1 MDDFLNKA
9 FDSLEKS
16 VVEPIHARAAE
27 IVEEYPTEKN
37 ETLSQTRGEEAVQ
50 VAKDARLL
58 WEEFDLASKLES
70 WKKLLEQNER
80 MEPAFETKED
90 EAEHNEAAGME
101 RCSRKTEQ
109 GAQLA
114 ERAFEEALSELS
126 RLPDPSNVILRL
138 QRTVNDLTSVERENE
153 SLLAELEVAKRDAR
167 SVRGFKQQVK
177 SLQEELSVLK
187 QEAESSTM
195 QQLKENDEKF
205 EREKME
211 LVAALRD
218 EISKKAKVEEKA
230 SKIMSAKQ
238 VAEEKLLEVASEL
251 EAMKIS
257 KQNEIDEYA
266 EELERAKASIKD
278 LQQQLQESNA
288 SPVKRSDNTP
298 LEAVESFATSTMVPQ
313 ETLWDVERELSDARR
328 KLQGTFEELDS
339 LRKCSDEDEKKLRE
353 LQQSLS
359 ERPTVDQYNTL
370 QKHLKAIANYVE
382 KGDLAEESIVD
393 EMAAND
399 MLRKIKQ
406 FLDSQKK
413 NFHGERSSMQ
423 AKIDEYEKR
432 DADQVKAAEQ
442 SKEKID
448 SLEKTIAKMEADL
461 LALTKSLPMEEDPGQ
476 FLNVIVSQRD
486 RLKQMNDDLALEISQ
501 VNGKLESLRFEKQK
515 LEKDNLAL
523 YEKAKYMEH
532 WTQNKIAPPHKSDTG
547 QGDAISD
554 PDLGRE
560 ARFACGPVNIPM
572 GAGPR
577 FSDAAGTRRRFG
589 CFGSDHEPAASVVSS
604 GPLEERYGKA
614 YAAKFNP
621 FQEFTS
627 LEHQKQVRRLRLGDR
642 VAYMMGQMI
651 GNQVGRIFLVIYIML
666 LHFLVFTLVII
677 SML

>member
-27 IVEEYPTEKN
+27 IVEEYPTENN
-37 ETLSQTRGEEAVQ
+37 ETLSQTRGEQAVQ
-50 VAKDARLL
+50 VAKEARLQ
-58 WEEFDLASKLES
+58 WEEFDLATKLEG

-90 EAEHNEAAGME
+90 EAEPNEAAAME
-101 RCSRKTEQ
+101 RSSAKAEQ
-109 GAQLA
+109 RAQLA
-114 ERAFEEALSELS
+114 ERAFEQALSELS

-177 SLQEELSVLK
+177 SLQEELSILK
-187 QEAESSTM
+187 QDAESSTF
-195 QQLKENDEKF
+195 QQLQENSEKF

-211 LVAALRD
+211 LVAALKD
-218 EISKKAKVEEKA
+218 EIGKKAKVEERA
-230 SKIMSAKQ
+230 SQIMNAKQ
-238 VAEEKLLEVASEL
+238 SAEEKLLEVASEL
-251 EAMKIS
+251 EAIKIS

-288 SPVKRSDNTP
+288 SPVKKSDNTP
-298 LEAVESFATSTMVPQ
+298 MEAVESLDTSTMVPQ
-313 ETLWDVERELSDARR
+313 EMLWEVERELSDARR
-328 KLQGTFEELDS
+328 KLQGTLEQLDS
-339 LRKCSDEDEKKLRE
+339 LRKSSDEDEKKLRE
-353 LQQSLS
+353 LQQLLS
-359 ERPTVDQYNTL
+359 ERPSIDQYSTL
-370 QKHLKAIANYVE
+370 QKQLKAIANYVDKE
-382 KGDLAEESIVD
+382 DLAEESIVD
-393 EMAAND
+393 EIAGND
-399 MLRKIKQ
+399 MLRKIKHL
-406 FLDSQKK
+406 LDGQKK
-413 NFHGERSSMQ
+413 KFNAELSSMQ
-423 AKIDEYEKR
+423 AKIHEHEKH
-432 DADQVKAAEQ
+432 DADQAKAAKQ
-442 SKEKID
+442 SKEKIE
-448 SLEKTIAKMEADL
+448 SLEETIAKIEADL
-461 LALTKSLPMEEDPGQ
+461 LALTKSSPMEQDPDQ

-486 RLKQMNDDLALEISQ
+486 RLKRMNDNLALEISQ
-501 VNGKLESLRFEKQK
+501 VKERLESLKIEKQK

-523 YEKAKYMEH
+523 FEKAKYMEH
-532 WTQNKIAPPHKSDTG
+532 WAQNKTAPPHKSGTG
-547 QGDAISD
+547 QGDTTSD
-554 PDLGRE
+554 SDLGRE

-577 FSDAAGTRRRFG
+577 YSDAAGTRRRFG
-589 CFGSDHEPAASVVSS
+589 CFGSDHEPAASVVSY

-642 VAYMMGQMI
+642 IAYMMGQMI

-677 SML
+677 TML